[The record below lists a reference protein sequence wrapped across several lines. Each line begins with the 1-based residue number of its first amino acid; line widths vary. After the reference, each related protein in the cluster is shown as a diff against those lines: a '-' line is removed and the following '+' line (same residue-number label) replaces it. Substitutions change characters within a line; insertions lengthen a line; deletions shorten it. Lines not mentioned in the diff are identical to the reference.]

1 MSNQSVARV
10 DRIGTMIRTIRRQKV
25 LLDEDLA
32 RIYGVPTKALNQ
44 AMKRNRK
51 RFPPDFVFRL
61 NAVEASS
68 LRSQIV
74 TLKKGRGQHR
84 KFLPY
89 AFTEKGAVMA
99 ANILNSPDAV
109 RMSIFV
115 VRAFIEMRD
124 LLGSTKEL
132 AKQLAELEKKLTAR
146 LDEHEVAIV
155 EVLRRVMVL
164 LDPPP
169 PPPEPPRGRIGFHVE
184 PDDKPES
191 KARKKA

>member
-1 MSNQSVARV
+1 MLARV
-10 DRIGTMIRTIRRQKV
+10 DRISSLIRTIRGQKV
-25 LLDEDLA
+25 LLDADLA
-32 RIYGVPTKALNQ
+32 RIYGVPTRRLNEQ
-44 AMKRNRK
+44 LKRNAK

-61 NAVEASS
+61 TDKEAETDFPM
-68 LRSQIV
+68 RSQSATASKRNI
-74 TLKKGRGQHR
+74 R
-84 KFLPY
+84 FLPY

-155 EVLRRVMVL
+155 EVLRRVMAL

-169 PPPEPPRGRIGFHVE
+169 PPPEPPRRRIGFHVE